1 MPEIQRSPLSS
12 VVLQLL
18 AMDVGDILGFDFMDA
33 PCEEALVRAL
43 EQLYLLGAMEMG
55 QRRAEL
61 TALGRK
67 MAHFPLDPRLAKA
80 ILMSQV

>member
-18 AMDVGDILGFDFMDA
+18 AMGVRDILGFDFMDA
-33 PCEEALVRAL
+33 PSEEALVRAL
-43 EQLYLLGAMEMG
+43 EQLYLLGAVEMG
-55 QRRAEL
+55 EGAEL

-67 MAHFPLDPRLAKA
+67 IAHFPLDPHLAKA
-80 ILMSQV
+80 IIVSQVV